1 MLAVAPHTRLA
12 RIVIVILF
20 AAQAISINAQT
31 GITGYWTGRVAYKG
45 DDLPVE
51 ITFDTT
57 PAGLRGVVSAP
68 TLRAYRYPLQNI
80 SFDGAGLIFDLSSD
94 GGTFAF
100 KGVLEGDALRGAWNL
115 FGLNATV
122 SMTRGVSPS
131 TQKRRKG
138 ASGSRWPANEL
149 PEARKPSRS
158 PRPGAIT
165 GSVHGRGRPVL
176 SSSTVTIRPGTFR
189 NGRKS
194 VSIVSKWLCVA
205 CAAAATHRSFFPWNR
220 DQPEDFE
227 RVDRSA

>member
-80 SFDGAGLIFDLSSD
+80 SFDGAGLIF
-94 GGTFAF
+94 
-100 KGVLEGDALRGAWNL
+100 
-115 FGLNATV
+115 
-122 SMTRGVSPS
+122 GVSPS